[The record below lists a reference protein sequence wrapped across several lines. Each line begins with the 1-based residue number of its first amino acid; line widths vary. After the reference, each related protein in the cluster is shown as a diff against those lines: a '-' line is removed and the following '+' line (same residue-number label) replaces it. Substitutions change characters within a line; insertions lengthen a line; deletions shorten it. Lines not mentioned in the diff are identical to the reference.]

1 MAPRYSEEI
10 IQQVMEAND
19 IVDVV
24 SEYVTL
30 KKTGSSYKGKCPF
43 HNEKTASFNVSGEKQ
58 LYHCFGCGVGGNV
71 IGFIMAIENLPFV
84 EALKFLARRAHIV
97 LPESGNSE
105 EDQARYRHRERL
117 YELHRDLANEYYRCL
132 KKNPA
137 AQYYLSQRGI
147 KAETVKAFGLGLSPD
162 SWNHA
167 LGFLSQKGY
176 TEKEMID
183 SGLIMVSERGRKY
196 DRFRNRIMFP
206 IQNATGRLIGFGGRR
221 ISDEDNGPKYLNS
234 PETPVFSKGTELFNM
249 NHAKSHINDQQIL
262 IVEGYMDVISLYQHG
277 IRNTVAA
284 LGTAKGTELF
294 NMNHAKSHINDQQI
308 LIVEG
313 YMDVISLYQHGI
325 RNTVAALGTAFTAY
339 HAALL
344 SRYVSEVVLCFDGDA
359 AGESATHKA
368 IEVLKN
374 TTLNVK
380 VLRLPVED
388 DPDTYIQKMGHE
400 AFLERVRNAMT
411 VVEFEM
417 LCLKKRFDLE
427 RTDDRIK
434 YVNQAIG
441 ILREVSDN
449 VQADLYSKRLARET
463 GIGLR
468 VIQQEVY
475 RKRPRTLAAEDV
487 PELVS
492 FGENIPKAYEDAQ
505 IVILRHGISNP
516 EFFRTEA
523 LTEEHFSPGFFR
535 ELFNTVYEMSEQGS
549 ILTPATLINQMAL
562 EEKELT
568 GGATAILLEEGQ
580 DDAAKA
586 AESLKT
592 IRHYYGIN
600 RVEQL
605 QRKISTSEDMT
616 EAAELMSQLIRLKK
630 ELSIN

>member
-234 PETPVFSKGTELFNM
+234 PETPVFS
-249 NHAKSHINDQQIL
+249 
-262 IVEGYMDVISLYQHG
+262 
-277 IRNTVAA
+277 
-284 LGTAKGTELF
+284 KGTELF

>member
-284 LGTAKGTELF
+284 LGTA
-294 NMNHAKSHINDQQI
+294 
-308 LIVEG
+308 
-313 YMDVISLYQHGI
+313 
-325 RNTVAALGTAFTAY
+325 FTAY
-339 HAALL
+339 HTALL

>member
-284 LGTAKGTELF
+284 LGTA
-294 NMNHAKSHINDQQI
+294 
-308 LIVEG
+308 
-313 YMDVISLYQHGI
+313 
-325 RNTVAALGTAFTAY
+325 FTAY

-388 DPDTYIQKMGHE
+388 DPDTYIQKKGRE

-475 RKRPRTLAAEDV
+475 RKRPRTLVAEDV

-516 EFFRTEA
+516 EFFKTEA

-605 QRKISTSEDMT
+605 QRTISTSEDMT
-616 EAAELMSQLIRLKK
+616 EVAELMSQLIRLKK

>member
-1 MAPRYSEEI
+1 
-10 IQQVMEAND
+10 
-19 IVDVV
+19 
-24 SEYVTL
+24 
-30 KKTGSSYKGKCPF
+30 
-43 HNEKTASFNVSGEKQ
+43 
-58 LYHCFGCGVGGNV
+58 
-71 IGFIMAIENLPFV
+71 
-84 EALKFLARRAHIV
+84 
-97 LPESGNSE
+97 
-105 EDQARYRHRERL
+105 
-117 YELHRDLANEYYRCL
+117 
-132 KKNPA
+132 
-137 AQYYLSQRGI
+137 
-147 KAETVKAFGLGLSPD
+147 
-162 SWNHA
+162 
-167 LGFLSQKGY
+167 
-176 TEKEMID
+176 MID

-284 LGTAKGTELF
+284 LGTA
-294 NMNHAKSHINDQQI
+294 
-308 LIVEG
+308 
-313 YMDVISLYQHGI
+313 
-325 RNTVAALGTAFTAY
+325 FTAY

-344 SRYVSEVVLCFDGDA
+344 SRYVSEAVLCFDGDA

-388 DPDTYIQKMGHE
+388 DPDTYIQKKGRE